1 VKFVEAMVH
10 FVSQHDSRS
19 NQYNINGYTACKL
32 QLDGREEIFRATWS
46 YGNNGKWYD
55 WCLIQWHGY
64 DESYPTCILV
74 FFSFS
79 HSFLETNYRGTTVMA
94 VVESSPKSSPMSM
107 DRMR

>member
-1 VKFVEAMVH
+1 MKFVEAMVH